1 LPQATE
7 TPVLLLYVP
16 LLQPTQAAASDV
28 MPVVVPNRPALHPT
42 PVHAFASEVWP
53 VTLA

>member
-1 LPQATE
+1 LPHATE
-7 TPVLLLYVP
+7 RPVLLLYVP
-16 LLQPTQAAASDV
+16 LLQSTQAAAADV
-28 MPVVVPNRPALHPT
+28 VPVVVPNRPVLHPM